1 MENHKLS
8 QLTDKTYTTILA
20 MAKEALA
27 NEIKRAIAGS
37 IATAPLYHRVAV
49 SILSSSS
56 SSETISPLD
65 WLSAQENEQKIYW
78 GDRDNLFESAAIGEC
93 ASFEMESL
101 GERHQ
106 LVEKIE
112 QFLRQSSDYVRFYG
126 GMRFTSERESGSN
139 SEEWQAFGA
148 AKFVLPRFEL
158 IREAGQTLFAC
169 NLNLQTDK
177 AAGEEILSEL
187 KSVSFELSGNEAAA
201 QEFEVRT
208 DLPLFD
214 GWQSNIR
221 AILDDF
227 TRSKIEKIVL
237 ARRSI
242 FEFKDNCNAFA
253 IMKRLSKATPNCFH
267 FLFQP
272 AKDISFIGASPERLY
287 RRADRSIESEAVAGT
302 RRRGIDETEDSNLGD
317 ELLSDDKE
325 KREHQYVVQNI
336 KSALESV
343 CEKIEFDKTESL
355 FKLARVQHLVTRFT
369 GSLKENVTDSRIL
382 NLLHPTA
389 AVGGFP
395 SEIAQKRISKYE
407 PFDRGWYAGAIGWIG
422 IDSAEFAVGIRSGLV
437 KGKKLSLYSG
447 AGIVKGSTPQREWD
461 EIESKIG
468 SFLNAVTG

>member
-1 MENHKLS
+1 MEHYKLS
-8 QLTDKTYTTILA
+8 QVTDKTYTNIFAL
-20 MAKEALA
+20 AKEALA
-27 NEIKRAIAGS
+27 DEIRRALAARLA
-37 IATAPLYHRVAV
+37 ATSLFYKVAV
-49 SILSSSS
+49 PVN
-56 SSETISPLD
+56 EYISPLN

-78 GDRDNLFESAAIGEC
+78 ADRDNLFESAAIGQC
-93 ASFEMESL
+93 ALFEKENL
-101 GERHQ
+101 EERHR

-112 QFLRQSSDYVRFYG
+112 KLLRQSSDNVRFYG
-126 GMRFTSERESGSN
+126 GMRFPSDSESRSN

-148 AKFVLPRFEL
+148 VKFVLPRFEL
-158 IREAGQTLFAC
+158 IREAGQTWFVC
-169 NLNLQTDK
+169 NLNMQTDT
-177 AAGEEILSEL
+177 AAGDKILSEL
-187 KSVSFELSGNEAAA
+187 KSVRFELSGGEVTA

-214 GWQSNIR
+214 GWQSNVR

-227 TRSKIEKIVL
+227 NRSKIEKIVL
-237 ARRSI
+237 ARQSI
-242 FEFKDNCNAFA
+242 FEFRDNCDAFA

-287 RRADRSIESEAVAGT
+287 KRAGKSIESEAVAGT
-302 RRRGIDETEDSNLGD
+302 RRRGIDEIEDSNLGE

-343 CEKIEFDKTESL
+343 CENIEFDKHESL
-355 FKLARVQHLVTRFT
+355 YKLARVQHLVTRFT

-382 NLLHPTA
+382 SLLHPTS

-395 SEIAQKRISKYE
+395 SELAQRRISEYE

-422 IDSAEFAVGIRSGLV
+422 RDSAEFAVGIRSGLV

-447 AGIVKGSTPQREWD
+447 AGIVRGSTPQREWD

-468 SFLNAVTG
+468 SCLNAVTG

>member
-27 NEIKRAIAGS
+27 NEIQKVLAGE
-37 IATAPLYHRVAV
+37 IATAPLFHRVAV
-49 SILSSSS
+49 PILSSSS
-56 SSETISPLD
+56 SSETISPLN
-65 WLSAQENEQKIYW
+65 WLSAQENRQKVYW
-78 GDRDNLFESAAIGEC
+78 GDRDNLFESATIGEC
-93 ASFEMESL
+93 ASFEIENL
-101 GERHQ
+101 DERHQ
-106 LVEKIE
+106 LVGKIE
-112 QFLRQSSDYVRFYG
+112 KLLGQSSDNIRFYG
-126 GMRFTSERESGSN
+126 GMRFPSDSESGSN

-158 IREAGQTLFAC
+158 IRETGQTLFVC
-169 NLNLQTDK
+169 NLNSQTDR
-177 AAGEEILSEL
+177 AAADKILSEL
-187 KSVSFELSGNEAAA
+187 ESVRCELSGSEAAA

-214 GWQSNIR
+214 GWQSNVR

-253 IMKRLSKATPNCFH
+253 IMKRLSKTTPNCFH

-272 AKDISFIGASPERLY
+272 AKDISFLGASPERLY
-287 RRADRSIESEAVAGT
+287 KRIDKSIESEAVAGT
-302 RRRGIDETEDSNLGD
+302 RRRGIDEFEDRNLGD

-336 KSALESV
+336 KAALESV

-355 FKLARVQHLVTRFT
+355 FKLARVQHLVTRFS

-395 SEIAQKRISKYE
+395 SELAQKRISEYE

-422 IDSAEFAVGIRSGLV
+422 RDSAEFAVGIRSGLV